1 MLFNTTCGLWGKR
14 SAGRCHALLL
24 LLLAGSQSGGC
35 GYHGGSLYDGRVFRR
50 SGLLFCLDFHN
61 KRLVRWLLIVFIG

>member
-24 LLLAGSQSGGC
+24 LLLAGSQSSGC
-35 GYHGGSLYDGRVFRR
+35 GYHSGGLYDGRIFWRLFL
-50 SGLLFCLDFHN
+50 SGFNFHVGDE
-61 KRLVRWLLIVFIG
+61 LYGLHDAT